1 LVNAAITHRC
11 RLYLQ
16 QSVLYVYGD
25 QQGATVDETTPL
37 SEHLGGVLESALEM
51 EAIVATAQRE
61 HGLPTITLRMGT
73 FYGPDAAH
81 TLSILDQLRR
91 RKLPIIGSGDNLWNM
106 LHLDDAASAVAA
118 AVAHHEICP
127 GEAFNIADGAPL
139 PMGQMLREVAEL
151 LGAKPPRHVPLWLAR
166 WLIAPHLLQPLLLS
180 LQVDAQKARA
190 RLGWQPRYAN
200 SKLGHQSVIQALRLP
215 C

>member
-1 LVNAAITHRC
+1 
-11 RLYLQ
+11 
-16 QSVLYVYGD
+16 
-25 QQGATVDETTPL
+25 
-37 SEHLGGVLESALEM
+37 
-51 EAIVATAQRE
+51 
-61 HGLPTITLRMGT
+61 
-73 FYGPDAAH
+73 
-81 TLSILDQLRR
+81 
-91 RKLPIIGSGDNLWNM
+91 
-106 LHLDDAASAVAA
+106 
-118 AVAHHEICP
+118 
-127 GEAFNIADGAPL
+127 
-139 PMGQMLREVAEL
+139 MGQMLREVAEL